1 MLRTYLCLYL
11 TFCGI
16 VCFSQPAIN
25 PQLQSSIWKSKWIA
39 PSNTS
44 LTTYGVYHFRKNF
57 SLDKKPKD
65 FTINISADNRY
76 KLFVNGTYAGIG
88 PQRSDLGHWRFET
101 INIAPYLK
109 AGKNV
114 IAVQVWN
121 HGEFLP
127 WPQLSKQTGLVVQGN
142 AEASNLV
149 NTNSSWKVVQNQAIK
164 PSSLTK
170 NVVGAFDNFNAA
182 LNPWGWE
189 RPDFNNAGWGNAIE
203 TENAVPF
210 AAADTNSR
218 KLLPRNIPFLEEK
231 EQRFSS
237 IRRSDGIK
245 VDNDF
250 LKSDKSFTLKP
261 NTTATLL
268 LDQGILTI
276 AYPKLIVSGGKGCK
290 ITLTYVEALTDSKGQ
305 KGNRNVIEGKAA
317 RGDFD
322 IFTLDGGKNRE
333 LSTLWYRTFRYV
345 EMKIENSNEALTIH
359 KFTSKF
365 SAYPFR
371 ENGKFKSDNP
381 ELAKIWETGWR
392 TARLCAHETYMDCP
406 YYEQLQYVGDTR
418 IQALISLYVSGDDRL
433 MRNAISQFNDS
444 RTEDGLTRSRYP
456 SSRKQVI
463 TPFSLFWICMVDD
476 YRMHRP
482 DSAFVKSFLPGIRGV
497 LAWHQNNLQ
506 QNNLLSK
513 LPFWSFVDWTKEWMP
528 KGGVPSG
535 ATEGGNSTILSL
547 QYAYT
552 LKKASAIFKDFG
564 LDKEAAQYQET
575 ADKINAAAYDL
586 CWDKSKGML
595 ADTPEKKAFSQ
606 HANVMAVLADAIPKA
621 DEQALLKR
629 ILVDTSIT
637 QCTIYYR
644 FYLNEAFKKAGLG
657 DMYTQMLQPWEN
669 MLNVGLTTFAEMPE
683 PTRSDCHAWSSSPNY
698 DLLAT
703 VCGIEPAAS
712 GFKRVKIE
720 PRLGL
725 LTRVEGEVPHPN
737 GNIKVSM
744 RKTAT
749 GISAE
754 IKLPKG
760 LEGDFV
766 FDGKSVPLHFGF
778 QKVEI

>member
-1 MLRTYLCLYL
+1 MLKIYFCLYL
-11 TFCGI
+11 TFLGI
-16 VCFSQPAIN
+16 TCFSQSVVN
-25 PQLQSSIWKSKWIA
+25 PQLQNNVWKSKWIA
-39 PSNTS
+39 PPNTS

-88 PQRSDLGHWRFET
+88 PQRSDLEHWRFET
-101 INIAPYLK
+101 INIAPYLRS
-109 AGKNV
+109 GKNV

-121 HGEFLP
+121 HGEYLP

-142 AEASNLV
+142 SQASNLV
-149 NTNSSWKVVQNQAIK
+149 NTDPSWKVIKNQGLKAISLSQNITG
-164 PSSLTK
+164 P
-170 NVVGAFDNFNAA
+170 FDNFDAA

-189 RPDFNNAGWGNAIE
+189 LPDFNDTKWSNAVE

-210 AAADTNSR
+210 AAADTSTR

-231 EQRFSS
+231 EQKFASV
-237 IRRSDGIK
+237 RRAEGIK
-245 VDNDF
+245 LDEGFV
-250 LKSDKSFTLKP
+250 KSGKRLTIKP

-268 LDQGILTI
+268 LDQGVYTI
-276 AYPKLIVSGGKGCK
+276 AYPQLAVTGGKGCK
-290 ITLTYVEALTDSKGQ
+290 ITLTYSEALFGSKG
-305 KGNRNVIEGKAA
+305 KGHRNEIEGKQIK
-317 RGDFD
+317 GYYD
-322 IFTLDGGKNRE
+322 IFTLDGGKNRKFT
-333 LSTLWYRTFRYV
+333 SLWYRAFRYV
-345 EMKIENSNEALTIH
+345 EMKIENSDQELTINS
-359 KFTSKF
+359 FTSKF

-371 ENGKFKSDNP
+371 ENGKFKSDNKD
-381 ELAKIWETGWR
+381 LAKIWETGWR

-433 MRNAISQFNDS
+433 MRNSISQFNDS

-482 DSAFVKSFLPGIRGV
+482 DSAFVKSFLPGIRDV
-497 LAWHQNNLQ
+497 LAWHRKNLQ
-506 QNNLLSK
+506 QNNLLGK

-564 LDKEAAQYQET
+564 LYEEAAQYQET
-575 ADKINAAAYDL
+575 ADKINAVSYEL
-586 CWDKSKGML
+586 CWDKNKGML

-621 DEQALLKR
+621 EEQALLKR
-629 ILVDTSIT
+629 ILADSSIT

-657 DMYTQMLQPWEN
+657 HMYTEMLQPWKN
-669 MLNVGLTTFAEMPE
+669 MLNMGLTTFAEMPE

-703 VCGIEPAAS
+703 VCGIEPAAP

-725 LTRVEGEVPHPN
+725 LNEVEGEVPHPN
-737 GNIKVSM
+737 GAIKVSL
-744 RKTAT
+744 RRTDARIT
-749 GISAE
+749 GE
-754 IKLPKG
+754 ITLPKD
-760 LEGDFV
+760 LEGEFV
-766 FDGKSVPLHFGF
+766 FNGKRIPLHFGY
-778 QKVEI
+778 QKVEL